1 MHILKQWFCSHTHTE
16 NDLITQ
22 NGTDK
27 EWKRTMSTEVL
38 IIITSMVESISKEIA
53 VYGWLRICQCVLYWC
68 ERIASIVL
76 DIEKT
81 NIRLGASPM
90 SRFMQKPVEIICTV
104 LYSHLHSMMKP
115 YIANRLWFKEWRNRR
130 SDSMIHL
137 LICDLDYAWNETTF
151 INFEVKLKENRS
163 LSDDKIRWLATSITQ
178 YAKVSR
184 QGHLSTL
191 PVALPKIFGYA

>member
-1 MHILKQWFCSHTHTE
+1 MSLMHFTSNEYAYQTEPKLNCRRKMKNIWRKRNAHIETMVLLSHTNTHTRTE

-27 EWKRTMSTEVL
+27 EWKRTMSSEVL
-38 IIITSMVESISKEIA
+38 IIITSMVELISKEIA
-53 VYGWLRICQCVLYWC
+53 GYGWLRICQCVLYWC

-137 LICDLDYAWNETTF
+137 LICD
-151 INFEVKLKENRS
+151 FEMKQNL
-163 LSDDKIRWLATSITQ
+163 
-178 YAKVSR
+178 
-184 QGHLSTL
+184 
-191 PVALPKIFGYA
+191 